1 MNRSLR
7 FLPLLVLILFVG
19 AVAWRLSHPAND
31 QIASKMIGQNL
42 SSVRAPPALPGRP
55 GVWIGDPAGEP
66 RVVNF
71 FGSWCVPC
79 IAEIPMLVELRKQGV
94 PVEGIAVRDRPDD
107 ITAFLNARGDPYNAI
122 GADPESKVQ
131 LQFGASGVPETFIV
145 DADGYVRYQHIG
157 PIEQKDL
164 KTIRAKWGEL
174 RK

>member
-1 MNRSLR
+1 MKKGLR
-7 FLPLLVLILFVG
+7 FLPLLILILFVG
-19 AVAWRLSHPAND
+19 AVTWRLTHPANN

-42 SSVRAPPALPGRP
+42 SLVRAEPALPDRP
-55 GVWIGDPAGEP
+55 GVWIGDPNGGS
-66 RVVNF
+66 RVINF

-79 IAEIPMLVELRKQGV
+79 ISEIPMLVELRKEGV
-94 PVEGIAVRDRPDD
+94 SVQGIAVRDRPQD
-107 ITAFLNARGDPYNAI
+107 ITAFLKARGDPYEAI
-122 GADPESKVQ
+122 GADPESEVQ

-164 KTIRAKWGEL
+164 KTIRAKWEEL

>member
-7 FLPLLVLILFVG
+7 FLPLLVLMLFVG

-31 QIASKMIGQNL
+31 QIASRMIGQNL
-42 SSVRAPPALPGRP
+42 SSVHVPPAFPDRP
-55 GVWIGDPAGEP
+55 GVWVGDPAGGP
-66 RVVNF
+66 RLINF

-79 IAEIPMLVELRKQGV
+79 IAEIPMLVELRKQGMKV
-94 PVEGIAVRDRPDD
+94 QGIAVRDRPED
-107 ITAFLNARGDPYNAI
+107 IAAFLKERGDPYDAI
-122 GADPESKVQ
+122 GADPESRVQ

-164 KTIRAKWGEL
+164 KTIRAKWEGL
-174 RK
+174 RR